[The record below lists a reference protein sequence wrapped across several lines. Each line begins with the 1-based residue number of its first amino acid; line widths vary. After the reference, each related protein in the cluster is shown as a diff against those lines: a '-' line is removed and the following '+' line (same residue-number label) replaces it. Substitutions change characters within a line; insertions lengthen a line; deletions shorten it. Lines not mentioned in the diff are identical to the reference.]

1 MQTKNKQREELD
13 SLIEEISRKRKERQ
27 EALLNTIQELNPE
40 AMLADGFDECVMG
53 YDKDGRVIYSVEEI
67 IGTLMSRDGMT
78 HEEAIEFYEFNIECA
93 YVGEFT
99 PIYMYEE

>member
-1 MQTKNKQREELD
+1 MQTKNKQQVEVNC
-13 SLIEEISRKRKERQ
+13 LIEEIRAKRKERQ
-27 EALLNTIQELNPE
+27 DALLDTIRELNRE
-40 AMLADGFDECVMG
+40 SMLADGFDECVMG

-78 HEEAIEFYEFNIECA
+78 QEEAIEFYDFNIECA

>member
-1 MQTKNKQREELD
+1 MQTKNKQQEELD

-27 EALLNTIQELNPE
+27 EALLNTIQEMNPE

-78 HEEAIEFYEFNIECA
+78 HEEAIEFYGFNIECA